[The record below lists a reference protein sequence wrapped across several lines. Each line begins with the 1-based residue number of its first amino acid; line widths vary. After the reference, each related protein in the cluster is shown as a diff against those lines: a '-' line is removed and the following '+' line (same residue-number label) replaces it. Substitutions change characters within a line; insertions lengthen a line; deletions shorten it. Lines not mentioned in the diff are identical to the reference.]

1 MGSARARLFL
11 CADGIVIMATQLEIR
26 QAVKA
31 LHAAAVPAARLIGF
45 DRDDS
50 RPTRGDPGGLI
61 LGEIGESQLID
72 TDLSPLTYYYELP
85 FTVQLLPPTGMT
97 DDAATAWLAATVG
110 AIGAAIVADRYLGAR
125 AEWVEADPPS
135 EESFTPT
142 NADQQRWMLF
152 DLRVQYATQ
161 DPLN

>member
-1 MGSARARLFL
+1 
-11 CADGIVIMATQLEIR
+11 MATQLEIR
-26 QAVKA
+26 QALKA
-31 LHAAAVPAARLIGF
+31 LHAAAMPMARLMGF
-45 DRDDS
+45 DRDES
-50 RPTRGDPGGLI
+50 RPTRGDAGGVI
-61 LGEIGESQLID
+61 LGEMGEAQLID

-85 FTVQLLPPTGMT
+85 FTVQLMPPTGMSE
-97 DDAATAWLAATVG
+97 DDATAWLAATAS
-110 AIGAAIVADRYLGAR
+110 AIGAAIVADRYLGDR